1 MAERRLVVD
10 QLKFSYEGIFNTS
23 ELYSLI
29 SSWFY
34 EKGYDWLEKVNQEQ
48 ITPVGKQIRIVLE
61 PNKGITDFYKIVIR
75 MKINFIDIKDIDVE
89 HEGQT
94 LRLSQGMVKIIF
106 DAYVISD
113 WRGQWTNN
121 PFQWFLTVLRDRYFF
136 TNHYKKMENWVES
149 DLEDLHKQIT
159 SYLNVFKYNY

>member
-10 QLKFSYEGIFNTS
+10 QLKFSYEGIFNSS

-29 SSWFY
+29 TSWFY
-34 EKGYDWLEKVNQEQ
+34 EKGYDWFEKVNQEQ
-48 ITPVGKQIRIVLE
+48 ITPSGKQIRLVLE
-61 PNKGITDFYKIVIR
+61 PWKGITDFYKIVIK

-89 HEGQT
+89 HEGQI
-94 LRLSQGMVKIIF
+94 LRLSQGVVKIIF

-136 TNHYKKMENWVES
+136 TNHYKKMENWVEN
-149 DLEDLHKQIT
+149 DLQDLHKQIT